1 MFFKYFVDMLK
12 ENDYEILCTGREY
25 REAKELAKIKK
36 INIQTVGKHGGDN
49 KYEKLNT
56 NTERAFLLSSLINSF
71 NPDLTVSF
79 SSPEASRVAFG
90 LGIKHYIFN
99 DSPHATA
106 VAKLTVPLADRL
118 FCPWIIPLGEWTKL
132 GLDKNKVTRY
142 RALDPISL
150 VKKKNYNIIISKIF
164 QSYKRF

>member
-1 MFFKYFVDMLK
+1 MFFKYFVDTLK

-56 NTERAFLLSSLINSF
+56 STERAFLLSSLINSF
-71 NPDLTVSF
+71 NPDLTVSY

-90 LGIKHYIFN
+90 LGI
-99 DSPHATA
+99 
-106 VAKLTVPLADRL
+106 
-118 FCPWIIPLGEWTKL
+118 
-132 GLDKNKVTRY
+132 
-142 RALDPISL
+142 
-150 VKKKNYNIIISKIF
+150 
-164 QSYKRF
+164 